1 MVKNLK
7 LTQDI
12 ILETIDLIDA
22 TISFHWI
29 VIGLSLD
36 CHWIVIGLLRA
47 SAKVAVRET
56 LKKSVERTAKI
67 LNLAMVSFCE

>member
-29 VIGLSLD
+29 VIGL
-36 CHWIVIGLLRA
+36 LRA
-47 SAKVAVRET
+47 SAKVAV
-56 LKKSVERTAKI
+56 
-67 LNLAMVSFCE
+67 

>member
-29 VIGLSLD
+29 VIGL
-36 CHWIVIGLLRA
+36 LRG

-67 LNLAMVSFCE
+67 LSLAMVSFCE